1 MGAGADPPAELTE
14 EDQLVV
20 QVKEKALELLESWSL
35 LKEVFKIP
43 KKERQAE
50 RIKHERAADL
60 GWHRPAEE
68 RILLPPANPGAV
80 KAEGVRKCELILE
93 CCFTTIKSVTMRLA
107 GDLAALQQ
115 QARAFAALQLA
126 EKAAAGSAP
135 STPSPQVC
143 HLVKS
148 SMHLKDSV

>member
-1 MGAGADPPAELTE
+1 MGASADPPAELTE
-14 EDQLVV
+14 EDQLVA

-80 KAEGVRKCELILE
+80 KAEGVRKYEL
-93 CCFTTIKSVTMRLA
+93 T
-107 GDLAALQQ
+107 
-115 QARAFAALQLA
+115 
-126 EKAAAGSAP
+126 
-135 STPSPQVC
+135 
-143 HLVKS
+143 
-148 SMHLKDSV
+148 

>member
-1 MGAGADPPAELTE
+1 MA
-14 EDQLVV
+14 

-80 KAEGVRKCELILE
+80 KPEGVRKCCELI
-93 CCFTTIKSVTMRLA
+93 
-107 GDLAALQQ
+107 
-115 QARAFAALQLA
+115 
-126 EKAAAGSAP
+126 
-135 STPSPQVC
+135 
-143 HLVKS
+143 
-148 SMHLKDSV
+148 

>member
-1 MGAGADPPAELTE
+1 MA
-14 EDQLVV
+14 

-68 RILLPPANPGAV
+68 RILLPPANPGAA
-80 KAEGVRKCELILE
+80 KPEGVRKCELI
-93 CCFTTIKSVTMRLA
+93 
-107 GDLAALQQ
+107 
-115 QARAFAALQLA
+115 
-126 EKAAAGSAP
+126 
-135 STPSPQVC
+135 
-143 HLVKS
+143 
-148 SMHLKDSV
+148 

>member
-14 EDQLVV
+14 EDQLVA

-60 GWHRPAEE
+60 GWHRPAAEE

-80 KAEGVRKCELILE
+80 KAGSVRKCELI
-93 CCFTTIKSVTMRLA
+93 
-107 GDLAALQQ
+107 
-115 QARAFAALQLA
+115 
-126 EKAAAGSAP
+126 
-135 STPSPQVC
+135 
-143 HLVKS
+143 
-148 SMHLKDSV
+148 